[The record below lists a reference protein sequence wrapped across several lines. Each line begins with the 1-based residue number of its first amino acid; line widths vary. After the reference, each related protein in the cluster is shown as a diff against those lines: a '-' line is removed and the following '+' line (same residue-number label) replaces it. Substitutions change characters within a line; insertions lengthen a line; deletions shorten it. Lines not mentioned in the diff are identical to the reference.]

1 MSTMNVG
8 GHGAC
13 RVIGPVVVYRDGK
26 ALLDRQ
32 TMAHIA
38 SRSVHTIRAK
48 CPISEHHLGRAM
60 YDMEA
65 CLSILAA
72 IPTRRPRTG
81 VDQAA

>member
-1 MSTMNVG
+1 MSTDLATMKN
-8 GHGAC
+8 
-13 RVIGPVVVYRDGK
+13 PVVVYRKGR

-32 TMAHIA
+32 TLAHVT
-38 SRSVHTIRAK
+38 SRSIHTIRAK

-65 CLSILAA
+65 CLAVLEAV
-72 IPTRRPRTG
+72 PTRRPRTR